1 MRLPSPAKDR
11 AILSFDIIE
20 TFQKNEGPEIEKL
33 VPGTN
38 QRIEV
43 QRPIQRVQAILNPL
57 EVEENDLDDVHNHSA
72 DEAHIEAHDDLEKDD
87 IEVSNE

>member
-1 MRLPSPAKDR
+1 MRLPSLAKDR

-57 EVEENDLDDVHNHSA
+57 EVEEDDLDVHNHSA
-72 DEAHIEAHDDLEKDD
+72 DEAHIEAHNDLEKDD
-87 IEVSNE
+87 VEVSNE